1 MSDLAEHGKTFQII
15 IKGMMDTG
23 HAPHYTDIAKDLG
36 VSPDEGRQRLHELI
50 DLRIPGCWLY
60 PNTSLIAS
68 FAPFSNVPT
77 QYRITIDGKQKWF
90 GQ

>member
-1 MSDLAEHGKTFQII
+1 MVDSTQLGKVFQII
-15 IKGMMDTG
+15 MNGLMDNG
-23 HAPHYTDIAKDLG
+23 YAPHYTEIANKLG

-50 DLRIPGCWLY
+50 DLKIPGCWLY

-68 FAPFSNVPT
+68 FAPFNNIPT